1 MRNKSSN
8 EFRRQQEILKPKI
21 ILWIKRIYVVA
32 FNIYAWYWI
41 YRQIFIRRST
51 DFEDYLLWF
60 FTTAG
65 MYYFVLDNSDLFFKI
80 TVNDKTSDREKNS
93 R

>member
-1 MRNKSSN
+1 MRNNFSN
-8 EFRRQQEILKPKI
+8 EFRRRQEILKPKI

-41 YRQIFIRRST
+41 YRQIFIRHST
-51 DFEDYLLWF
+51 DYEDYLLWF

-65 MYYFVLDNSDLFFKI
+65 MYYFVLDNNDLSFKI
-80 TVNDKTSDREKNS
+80 TDNDKTSDREKNS